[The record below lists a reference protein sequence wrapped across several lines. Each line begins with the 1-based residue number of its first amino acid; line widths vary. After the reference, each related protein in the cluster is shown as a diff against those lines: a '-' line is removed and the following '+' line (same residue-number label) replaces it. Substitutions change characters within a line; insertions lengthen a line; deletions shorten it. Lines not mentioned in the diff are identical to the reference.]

1 MLIRIL
7 CILATTIGLHIA
19 STAPNVADFDT
30 EKPISTNS
38 FELMLSSRALRK
50 AQKIIYWLIAQTEIF
65 AIAIQNGPTLSLS
78 LFDFYSSSSG
88 APFSLLIGCS
98 LVVTGAALRLKCYK
112 TLGRHF
118 TFEGVISEDHQ
129 LVKDG
134 PYKYIRYTGA
144 VLAYI
149 GLMIYYGSEGTWFRG
164 SFVCGTILGKTF
176 AASATLG
183 MSLLICGL
191 LGRIPKEDKALKVK
205 FGPEWDI
212 WAAETYVALKV
223 HTHDTI

>member
-38 FELMLSSRALRK
+38 FELMLSSKALRK
-50 AQKIIYWLIAQTEIF
+50 AQKIIYWLIALTEIF

-118 TFEGVISEDHQ
+118 TFEAVISEDHQ

-134 PYKYIRYTGA
+134 PYKYIRHPS
-144 VLAYI
+144 LHR
-149 GLMIYYGSEGTWFRG
+149 RG
-164 SFVCGTILGKTF
+164 DMVSGILCLRHYPRQDL

-191 LGRIPKEDKALKVK
+191 LGRIPKEDEALKVK

-212 WAAETYVALKV
+212 WAAEVPYVLIPK
-223 HTHDTI
+223 IY